1 MAAITGMIGRARI
14 GELNGMESLMNH
26 TPMSLEAETLYS
38 HMVKELFISEQHGV
52 IQRVS

>member
-1 MAAITGMIGRARI
+1 MVVTIGMIGVLLI
-14 GELNGMESLMNH
+14 GELNGMGSLMSH